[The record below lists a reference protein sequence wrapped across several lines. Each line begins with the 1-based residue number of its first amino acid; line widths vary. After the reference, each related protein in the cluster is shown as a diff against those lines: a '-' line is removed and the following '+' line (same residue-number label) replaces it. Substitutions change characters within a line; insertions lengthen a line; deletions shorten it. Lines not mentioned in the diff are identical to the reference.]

1 MRNSAVVHGQ
11 DRPDAVDPAG
21 LAEALISP
29 LLSLVCANADVR
41 RRLGLKGASRRAD
54 GWPAWYFWFAGV
66 SGAHELAFVPPAD
79 GEDAPR
85 PLEFAIRYFP
95 HLDEDAF
102 ATFAPIE
109 QATRRSGLFDGT
121 GTPAVEAFDAIDPS
135 LFHVATLAIAPSSDL
150 IDLEFTAQDCWVE
163 SEAVGESS
171 RLRRSVHGFELGAPV
186 LDLMV
191 GAHAYHGRRPPRG
204 VEVLCE
210 PGLRWH
216 VNGDAGAACAV
227 AADLSLL
234 TVHVRGLRR
243 FGAEGRD
250 DPAAEDLPPLL
261 RPRWQASVLRHYGR
275 AAPPRFA
282 GLDLETWWR
291 AAAWRFIPSGLF
303 CGCQAEDLSV
313 AGRDEADACVAA
325 GGRLRASP

>member
-1 MRNSAVVHGQ
+1 MNAKQRSCPWSEIGTPLLIRPAWRGAV
-11 DRPDAVDPAG
+11 A
-21 LAEALISP
+21 P

-102 ATFAPIE
+102 ASFAPIE
-109 QATRRSGLFDGT
+109 QATRRSSLFDGT

-135 LFHVATLAIAPSSDL
+135 LFHVATLAISPSSDL
-150 IDLEFTAQDCWVE
+150 IDLEFTAQDCWLE
-163 SEAVGESS
+163 TEAAGERS
-171 RLRRSVHGFELGAPV
+171 RVRRAVRGFELGAPV
-186 LDLMV
+186 LDLIV

-216 VNGDAGAACAV
+216 VNGDGRGR
-227 AADLSLL
+227 
-234 TVHVRGLRR
+234 VRGRR
-243 FGAEGRD
+243 RSFTADRACSRSPSVRRGGAG
-250 DPAAEDLPPLL
+250 
-261 RPRWQASVLRHYGR
+261 
-275 AAPPRFA
+275 
-282 GLDLETWWR
+282 
-291 AAAWRFIPSGLF
+291 
-303 CGCQAEDLSV
+303 
-313 AGRDEADACVAA
+313 
-325 GGRLRASP
+325 